1 MKVYSEKFTSEIMI
15 IKLND
20 RVDTFSAP
28 DLRAHFSNL
37 LSQGRS
43 NFIVDLTA
51 ATFLDSA
58 GLAALVKL
66 LKDSREKGGD
76 VKIILPENKNVQRIF
91 SLTKFDRVFDIQ
103 PTVPI
108 AVGAF

>member
-1 MKVYSEKFTSEIMI
+1 MNINSEKTTSDIMI
-15 IKLND
+15 IKLDD

-28 DLRAHFSNL
+28 NLRAHFSKL
-37 LSQGRS
+37 LAQGRA
-43 NFIVDLTA
+43 NFIVDLSD

-66 LKDSREKGGD
+66 LKDSREKGGN
-76 VKIILPENKNVQRIF
+76 VKIILPENKSVRRIF

-103 PTVPI
+103 LTVPM